1 MQPINWGKRKK
12 AGNGKRKKESRRLET
27 KKLKLWLSRP
37 FYSESQKQL
46 QQQQLRETLHTKGY

>member
-1 MQPINWGKRKK
+1 MEKE
-12 AGNGKRKKESRRLET
+12 RKKESRRLET